1 MKKLPPI
8 LALLLIWN
16 VLSMKAA
23 DVIYTKAG
31 EKLEVKVHIVGVN
44 WINYEK
50 EGEVLHIRKEQV
62 SMIFSDNGD
71 YYVFE
76 HSLKDGFFRASFDND
91 YYHKLIDKKGNMIP
105 LKTCM
110 VFRDRIQY
118 NHLLDD
124 KAQKSIPLED
134 VVMVLY
140 RDKSHQFFGSPDQVA
155 QTLLQHHMLNSGE
168 MAENTLDK
176 RIKKTEKKKAPASP
190 AITLAKA
197 EKTLPID
204 EGEFKRK
211 ATLRTEELTNYI
223 RLISDKKTPAL
234 EANKAIDQ
242 AVLLFVS
249 EESIIEVSSI
259 NRKEAQRYAVRSYMQ
274 HLKLLKYDKVEITWA
289 EVNYVGD
296 IRKGSDGNY
305 YGYVSFVQVFRGFQ
319 DGQVMYEDMTEK
331 RVEVMFKGYSKF
343 EKGQEAEHWDVLLS
357 NIKVEQTI

>member
-1 MKKLPPI
+1 MKKLLQM
-8 LALLLIWN
+8 LALFILCN
-16 VLSMKAA
+16 VISTRAA
-23 DVIYTKAG
+23 DVIYTKSG
-31 EKLEVKVHIVGVN
+31 ERMEVKVHIVGIN

-50 EGEVLHIRKEQV
+50 GGEVLHIRKEQV
-62 SMIFSDNGD
+62 VMIFSENGD

-76 HSLKDGFFRASFDND
+76 NSLHDGFFRASFDND

-110 VFRDRIQY
+110 VYRDRIQY
-118 NHLLDD
+118 NHLLED
-124 KAQKSIPLED
+124 KGQVSIPINE

-140 RDKSHQFFGSPDQVA
+140 RDKSHQFFGSVNEVA
-155 QTLLQHHMLNSGE
+155 QTLLQHHLLNTGE
-168 MAENTLDK
+168 VADNTPAKRVKENE
-176 RIKKTEKKKAPASP
+176 KKTPTSSP
-190 AITLAKA
+190 PITLAKN
-197 EKTLPID
+197 EKKLPID
-204 EGEFKRK
+204 EADFKRK

-223 RLISDKKTPAL
+223 RLISDKTTPAL

-242 AVLLFVS
+242 AVQLFVS
-249 EESIIEVSSI
+249 EQSIVEVSSI
-259 NRKEAQRYAVRSYMQ
+259 NRKETQRYAIRSYMQ

-296 IRKGSDGNY
+296 IRKGTDGNY
-305 YGYVSFVQVFRGFQ
+305 YGYVSFVQVFRGFM

-343 EKGQEAEHWDVLLS
+343 EKGEEAEHWDVLLS